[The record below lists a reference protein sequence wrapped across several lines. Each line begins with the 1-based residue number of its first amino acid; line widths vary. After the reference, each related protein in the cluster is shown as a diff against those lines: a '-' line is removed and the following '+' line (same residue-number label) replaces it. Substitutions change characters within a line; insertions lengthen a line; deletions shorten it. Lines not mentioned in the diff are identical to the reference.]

1 MAASEDIL
9 SLQEYW
15 ITRVKNVA
23 MKFEKEGLELLDE
36 YNALKVSI
44 DRHYVKSVQIRS
56 FLVRIFPYL
65 DWIRVNTDQT
75 KVKLFFQT
83 KKFVCLQS

>member
-1 MAASEDIL
+1 MYRMAASDDIL

-36 YNALKVSI
+36 YNALKVCI
-44 DRHYVKSVQIRS
+44 E
-56 FLVRIFPYL
+56 
-65 DWIRVNTDQT
+65 
-75 KVKLFFQT
+75 
-83 KKFVCLQS
+83 

>member
-44 DRHYVKSVQIRS
+44 DKHCVKCPNTEFSGPC
-56 FLVRIFPYL
+56 FPVFGL
-65 DWIRVNTDQT
+65 NTGNYGPD
-75 KVKLFFQT
+75 KG
-83 KKFVCLQS
+83 

>member
-1 MAASEDIL
+1 MAASDDIL

-44 DRHYVKSVQIRS
+44 DGAYSRKIIWAAVAGQI
-56 FLVRIFPYL
+56 IFPA
-65 DWIRVNTDQT
+65 
-75 KVKLFFQT
+75 
-83 KKFVCLQS
+83 